1 MAIAYCLGCKSN
13 REVKDSRY
21 ETAAN
26 GVLFVKGVCPVCGR
40 KIARLLGKPKADG
53 KGDLR

>member
-1 MAIAYCLGCKSN
+1 MAIAYCLGCKTE

-26 GVLFVKGVCPVCGR
+26 GVLCVKGICPVCGR
-40 KIARLLGKPKADG
+40 KIARLVGKLKADEVG
-53 KGDLR
+53 GAR

>member
-1 MAIAYCLGCKSN
+1 MAIAYCLGCKAN

-21 ETAAN
+21 ETAVN

-40 KIARLLGKPKADG
+40 KIARLLGKQKADG
-53 KGDLR
+53 AGGNR

>member
-1 MAIAYCLGCKSN
+1 MAIAYCLGCKTN

-26 GVLFVKGVCPVCGR
+26 GVLFVKGNCPVCGR
-40 KIARLLGKPKADG
+40 KIARLLGKSKADG
-53 KGDLR
+53 SGGAR